1 MKVTIAAIGKCK
13 KNSPEKALIE
23 EYIKRSSWNVVIKEA
38 DNSNQEEEAKF
49 LQSVIPNGAKVIV
62 LDERGENMK
71 STELAAKIEKW
82 QINGSSELCFLIGGA
97 DGHLQSTRDKA
108 DLLLSFG
115 KLTLPHILMRAVLS
129 EQIYRIQTI
138 IAGHPYHRD

>member
-13 KNSPEKALIE
+13 KNSPEKALID

-49 LQSVIPNGAKVIV
+49 LQSVIPSGAKVIV

-71 STELAAKIEKW
+71 STELAAKVEKW
-82 QINGSSELCFLIGGA
+82 QINGCSELCFLIGGA
-97 DGHLQSTRDKA
+97 DGHLQSTRDRA

-138 IAGHPYHRD
+138 IAGHPYHRV